1 MAKAVAEA
9 RAIKEAFHALPHLK
23 RFPSHHMWI
32 DYDEGAD
39 VVYISFE
46 RPQQAT
52 NSVLRDDNVLLRYR
66 GKRLV
71 GLTIIGTEK
80 GDRHA

>member
-1 MAKAVAEA
+1 MAKAVAEKE
-9 RAIKEAFHALPHLK
+9 IVKEAFHALPHLK
-23 RFPSHHMWI
+23 RFPAHQMWI

-39 VVYISFE
+39 VLYISFD

-66 GKRLV
+66 GKKLV
-71 GLTIIGTEK
+71 GLTIIGTQ
-80 GDRHA
+80 GGRHA